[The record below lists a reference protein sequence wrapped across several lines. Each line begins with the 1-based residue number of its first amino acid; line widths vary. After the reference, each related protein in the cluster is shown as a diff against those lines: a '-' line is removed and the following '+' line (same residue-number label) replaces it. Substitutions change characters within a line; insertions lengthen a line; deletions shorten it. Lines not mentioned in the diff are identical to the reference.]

1 MVLPGPLVAFQFPRA
16 VCGDVQMLI
25 AGAVWAGEGSAGRD
39 VEGDQVAAVFDNGG
53 RDGGPDAARPD
64 LAQQDMVT

>member
-1 MVLPGPLVAFQFPRA
+1 
-16 VCGDVQMLI
+16 MLI

-39 VEGDQVAAVFDNGG
+39 VEGDQVATVFDNGG